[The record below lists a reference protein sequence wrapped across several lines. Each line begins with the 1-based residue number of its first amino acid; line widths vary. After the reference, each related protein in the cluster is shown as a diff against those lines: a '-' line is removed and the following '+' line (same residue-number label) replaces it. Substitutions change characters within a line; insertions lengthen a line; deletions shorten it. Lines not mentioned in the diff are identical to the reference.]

1 MIGHRQPG
9 PLAGL
14 ALVLCALL
22 PACGDRTPVSQ
33 RAPAKPRFERWVDA
47 GHREEVGA
55 YREHLEQQQLA
66 DVMPMEALL
75 RTSRRWRICLHDE
88 FAAPPA
94 ALRPNIESTLRVIAR
109 LRDAGLVDPAL
120 ARSGWRDSGVNRC
133 AGGASSSRHLQ
144 NNAIDFDLPA
154 RTDTD
159 NVAALCA
166 WWRRHGAK
174 AKMGLGFYTPTAIH
188 IDTSGYRTWG
198 TDRTRRTSLCVAKR

>member
-1 MIGHRQPG
+1 MR
-9 PLAGL
+9 
-14 ALVLCALL
+14 
-22 PACGDRTPVSQ
+22 
-33 RAPAKPRFERWVDA
+33 
-47 GHREEVGA
+47 
-55 YREHLEQQQLA
+55 LEQQGLA

-75 RTSRRWRICLHDE
+75 RTSRRWWICLHDE
-88 FAAPPA
+88 FATPPPA
-94 ALRPNIESTLRVIAR
+94 LQSNIEPTLRVIAR
-109 LRDAGLVDPAL
+109 LRAAGLVDPAL
-120 ARSGWRDSGVNRC
+120 ARSGWRAARVNRC

-154 RTDTD
+154 RPD

-198 TDRTRRTSLCVAKR
+198 TDRTRRTSLCIAKR